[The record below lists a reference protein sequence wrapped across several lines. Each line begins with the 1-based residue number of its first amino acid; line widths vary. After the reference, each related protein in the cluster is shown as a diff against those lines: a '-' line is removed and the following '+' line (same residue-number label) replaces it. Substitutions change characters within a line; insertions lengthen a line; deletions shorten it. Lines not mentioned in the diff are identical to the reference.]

1 MVVIE
6 IIVKGI
12 LSNKQKYKSLFA
24 HIRDTVGSDL
34 SNHVNKNKDEPIP

>member
-12 LSNKQKYKSLFA
+12 LSNKQKYKNLFA
-24 HIRDTVGSDL
+24 HMRDIVSKDL
-34 SNHVNKNKDEPIP
+34 SNHVNKNKDEALS